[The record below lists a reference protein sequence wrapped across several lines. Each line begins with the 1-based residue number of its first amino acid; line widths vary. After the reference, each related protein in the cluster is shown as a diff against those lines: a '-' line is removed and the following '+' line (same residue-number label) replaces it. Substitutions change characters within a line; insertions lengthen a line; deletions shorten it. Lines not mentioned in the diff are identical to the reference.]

1 MINNVKG
8 VMAGIG
14 DMLNDVNVIEPGFDA
29 RVYRYI
35 IGKDCIIEGLEMSG
49 NTLSAGICIGQGYR
63 GYLPTSCEI
72 NTTCDYIYA
81 HFKVHHDRD
90 IEDEFWI
97 ECTKSSTVVQN
108 DILHNAGDYWLLL
121 YQKVNGKWQK
131 RIDDIK
137 YPLRSQ
143 HSDDTMRV
151 VEHGVLENGVTAVTQ
166 EVGDKTV
173 KVATTEFVQNQM
185 AAEIAFEQKE
195 LIHNIKIDSVIDHNP
210 KPYSEYK
217 TTLHIKRK
225 AKYVLLDIKIDIIK
239 YLRGIPANTIFIE
252 LPEGFYPT
260 KEYTIGE
267 FITQETGMN
276 RVYGYIKI
284 STDGKVYIDSF
295 VSVDATMYPAFYI
308 YPSPIGY
315 ETN

>member
-72 NTTCDYIYA
+72 GTIYDYIYA

-108 DILHNAGDYWLLL
+108 DILHGAGDYWLLL

-173 KVATTEFVQNQM
+173 KVATTEFVQNQI
-185 AAEIAFEQKE
+185 AADIDAEYGSLISEVFSEKKE
-195 LIHNIKIDSVIDHNP
+195 NKAIFTLEFIRKSKLCVFSLSKEYVYIKDPS
-210 KPYSEYK
+210 
-217 TTLHIKRK
+217 
-225 AKYVLLDIKIDIIK
+225 
-239 YLRGIPANTIFIE
+239 TIFNDSIPNGSIIMQ
-252 LPEGFYPT
+252 LPEKLRPKMQF
-260 KEYTIGE
+260 
-267 FITQETGMN
+267 
-276 RVYGYIKI
+276 
-284 STDGKVYIDSF
+284 D
-295 VSVDATMYPAFYI
+295 FYI
-308 YPSPIGY
+308 QRLKNGATPSYLEKYIMKSNGDIVAGEDCTTTTRSTTNIGY

>member
-72 NTTCDYIYA
+72 GTIYDYIYA

-166 EVGDKTV
+166 EVGDKTD
-173 KVATTEFVQNQM
+173 KVATTEFVQNQ
-185 AAEIAFEQKE
+185 
-195 LIHNIKIDSVIDHNP
+195 IKKDINFDNYEAI
-210 KPYSEYK
+210 
-217 TTLHIKRK
+217 IKANNQNVAKINLSRK
-225 AKYVLLDIKIDIIK
+225 SKYVVGIYNQTVKPEIPGFITFDNFDIEIPDGYLPVNDIYLPTSFVTKYYGTDELWLVIFKIFANTSNISVA
-239 YLRGIPANTIFIE
+239 YLRNVKTAAAGVSY
-252 LPEGFYPT
+252 GFH
-260 KEYTIGE
+260 
-267 FITQETGMN
+267 QSN
-276 RVYGYIKI
+276 
-284 STDGKVYIDSF
+284 
-295 VSVDATMYPAFYI
+295 
-308 YPSPIGY
+308 IGY

>member
-72 NTTCDYIYA
+72 GTIYDYIYA

-151 VEHGVLENGVTAVTQ
+151 VEHGVLEDGVTAVTQ
-166 EVGDKTV
+166 EVGDKTD
-173 KVATTEFVQNQM
+173 KVATTEFVQNQI
-185 AAEIAFEQKE
+185 AEDIDAGFFNDSK
-195 LIHNIKIDSVIDHNP
+195 HNVGLSTIFDVEIN
-210 KPYSEYK
+210 
-217 TTLHIKRK
+217 LRRR
-225 AKYVLLDIKIDIIK
+225 AKFVLLDVKILIKQQ
-239 YLRGIPANTIFIE
+239 GSVGSSPQGMVFIQI
-252 LPEGFYPT
+252 PEGFRPT
-260 KEYTIGE
+260 KDYTIGE
-267 FITQETGMN
+267 LTAAGDYVTDGK
-276 RVYGYIKI
+276 GYIHI
-284 STDGKVYIDSF
+284 STDGNIYLGDTVQSTENAVK
-295 VSVDATMYPAFYI
+295 I

>member
-72 NTTCDYIYA
+72 GTIYDYIYA

-151 VEHGVLENGVTAVTQ
+151 VEHGVLEDGVTAVTQ
-166 EVGDKTV
+166 EVGDKTD
-173 KVATTEFVQNQM
+173 KVATTEFVQNQI
-185 AAEIAFEQKE
+185 AEDIDYDYKE
-195 LIHNIKIDSVIDHNP
+195 ESNGDIEFV
-210 KPYSEYK
+210 
-217 TTLHIKRK
+217 IKRK
-225 AKYVLLDIKIDIIK
+225 SKYCIVENLSTKTR
-239 YLRGIPANTIFIE
+239 RGAGTSNLKVGQ
-252 LPEGFYPT
+252 LPEGFYPNENIKVIGST
-260 KEYTIGE
+260 TQNGGLSTSIFQINTNGEVFLTLNLSVQEYVTA
-267 FITQETGMN
+267 N
-276 RVYGYIKI
+276 VNN
-284 STDGKVYIDSF
+284 V
-295 VSVDATMYPAFYI
+295 
-308 YPSPIGY
+308 GY